1 MTAKSEGTLHI
12 LEEKGPHPLHHPPRL
27 RIRGAATSTMVAAS
41 MLSVTVCLVTAVRL
55 SEAATGSAEWSYSG
69 KDGEISL

>member
-1 MTAKSEGTLHI
+1 MTAKSEGILHI
-12 LEEKGPHPLHHPPRL
+12 LEEKGPHPLRHPPRL
-27 RIRGAATSTMVAAS
+27 RGAATSTMVAAS